1 MKLPTGSVTIT
12 IITITITVKITGILG
27 DTYMY
32 PMSLYISRPKNP
44 G

>member
-12 IITITITVKITGILG
+12 ITITITVKITRILE